1 MNLKAPSQDAKESSK
16 YVFHIRKDPVML
28 GAPPNISG
36 AIKPYSSTGGNVE
49 GAFLSEPGNSTA
61 SRGSG
66 NGINILLDASSVSSI
81 YGASPTVQPSS
92 LRVLACIKT

>member
-1 MNLKAPSQDAKESSK
+1 M
-16 YVFHIRKDPVML
+16 ML
-28 GAPPNISG
+28 GPNISG

-49 GAFLSEPGNSTA
+49 GAFLSEEGNSTA

-81 YGASPTVQPSS
+81 DGTSLTVQPASI
-92 LRVLACIKT
+92 LMLACIRI